1 MLLRYVFVH
10 FLFNGRSLL
19 EHLDALFGL
28 RHIKVEKSRF
38 EVPQFLFRIFVKKIN
53 VIALQ
58 LVIDLLD
65 KQNVNLVML
74 SQMRILN
81 TPIDVRSDHLQFDD
95 LLLQVLGPVFLL
107 KLSTRSDLQPAL
119 HRYYFLLKVVLLGF

>member
-1 MLLRYVFVH
+1 M
-10 FLFNGRSLL
+10 
-19 EHLDALFGL
+19 
-28 RHIKVEKSRF
+28 
-38 EVPQFLFRIFVKKIN
+38 KKIN

-65 KQNVNLVML
+65 KQNINLVVL

-81 TPIDVRSDHLQFDD
+81 TPVNIGTNHLQFDD
-95 LLLQVLGPVFLL
+95 LLLQLLGPVLLL

-119 HRYYFLLKVVLLGF
+119 HRYYFLLEVVLLGL